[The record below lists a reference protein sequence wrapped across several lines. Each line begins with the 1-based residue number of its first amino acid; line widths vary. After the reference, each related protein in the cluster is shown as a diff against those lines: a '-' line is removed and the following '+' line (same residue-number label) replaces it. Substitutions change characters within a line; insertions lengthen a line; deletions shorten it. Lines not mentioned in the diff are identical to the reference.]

1 MITQLYMLNYNKL
14 KEVRSNAMEETESEF
29 SHHTYCDECGSSDGV
44 AVYTNGSSYC
54 FACTHWT
61 PPDGEEHEPRPRS
74 TKIMALIQ
82 SEPQALG
89 KRKIPE
95 SICKQFKYG
104 IGTLGG
110 KGCQLA
116 TYYDKDRQ
124 PVAQKVRFAD
134 KTFKFLGDTKDAL
147 MYGQQLWS
155 SGGKKLTI
163 TEGEI
168 DALSVATGFDG
179 KYPVVSLSAGAQ
191 SAKKELSRHLEWI
204 SSFEEIYLWFDND
217 EPGRKAVEECVN
229 ILPIEKVK
237 IVRHPDFKDANE
249 LLIAKGKPSI
259 ANAFYN
265 AESYKPEGI
274 CIPEDILE
282 DALKPVEVGRPWFF
296 EKMTDITYGRRL
308 GEIVALG
315 AGVSVGKTDVVMTS
329 IADDIKRGYNV
340 GTFMLEQSTRETL
353 LRISGKIDG
362 CFYHLPNQ
370 ENEPKKLKATIQ
382 NIKGLYIYDN
392 FGMIDW
398 ETISSKIRFMKHSFG
413 VEHFYIDNLTALN
426 AAADDERR
434 NLDKLMAEVAGL
446 AQELNVWI
454 LLVSHLNP
462 PKTGNSHEQG
472 GKVEQAQFTGSRAI
486 MRWSALMMGVERN
499 TIAEEKEDRQKG
511 LIRIIKD
518 RFSGEATGQTIGFRY
533 DTDTG
538 ALLEAEDID
547 QLQDEETEEDF

>member
-1 MITQLYMLNYNKL
+1 
-14 KEVRSNAMEETESEF
+14 MEQTESEF
-29 SHHTYCDECGSSDGV
+29 SHHTSCDDCGSSDGR

-54 FACTHWT
+54 FACESWSPPTNGGDYT
-61 PPDGEEHEPRPRS
+61 PPKQYKKLGMIDYD
-74 TKIMALIQ
+74 IQ
-82 SEPQALG
+82 PLG

-95 SICKQFKYG
+95 SICKQYKYG
-104 IGTLGG
+104 IGSLGG
-110 KGCQLA
+110 KPCQIA
-116 TYYDKDRQ
+116 VYYNKDKQ
-124 PVAQKVRFAD
+124 PIAQKVRFAD
-134 KTFKFLGDTKDAL
+134 KTFKFLGDTKDAML
-147 MYGQQLWS
+147 YGQQLWS

-168 DALSVATGFDG
+168 DTLSVATAFDG
-179 KYPVVSLSAGAQ
+179 KYPVVSISTGAQ

-204 SSFEEIYLWFDND
+204 SSFDEIYLWFDND
-217 EPGRKAVEECVN
+217 EPGRKSIEECVN
-229 ILPIEKVK
+229 ILPIEKVR
-237 IVRHPDFKDANE
+237 IVRHPDYKDANE
-249 LLIAKGKPSI
+249 LLIAKGKPSVV
-259 ANAFYN
+259 NAFYN
-265 AESYKPEGI
+265 AEPYKPEGI
-274 CIPEDILE
+274 CIPEDIME
-282 DALKPVEVGRPWFF
+282 EALQPVEIGRPWFF
-296 EKMTDITYGRRL
+296 EKLTNITYGRRL
-308 GEIVALG
+308 GEIVSLG

-329 IADDIKRGYNV
+329 IAFDLKQGYNV

-362 CFYHLPNQ
+362 CYYHLPDQ
-370 ENEPKKLKATIQ
+370 ENDPKKLKATIQ

-398 ETISSKIRFMKHSFG
+398 DTIASKIRFMKHSFG

-462 PKTGNSHEQG
+462 PKKGASHEAG
-472 GKVEQAQFTGSRAI
+472 GKVEQAQFTGSRSI

-499 TIAEEKEDRQKG
+499 TIAEELEERQKG

-518 RFSGEATGQTIGFRY
+518 RFSGQATGLTIGFRY
-533 DTDTG
+533 DVDTG
-538 ALLEAEDID
+538 QLLEADDID